1 MEEAMKKFAIPVLR
15 FGFIMGAG
23 VVLLICATV
32 LPELAEFYAEIAPEW
47 AYLRYPLLLAI
58 YSTLVPFMAAV
69 FFAMKLTFIIQRC
82 EEFSEDAVFCL
93 KAIRICALVLAIMYI
108 TGTVIL
114 SRLVDISPPIGLLV
128 LMIIL
133 ASVMVGSFA
142 GILEELLRKV
152 IGYKEEIELTV

>member
-1 MEEAMKKFAIPVLR
+1 MKKLAIPVLR
-15 FGFIMGAG
+15 FGFIIGAG
-23 VVLLICATV
+23 IVLLICATV
-32 LPELAEFYAEIAPEW
+32 LPELAEFYAKIAPEW
-47 AYLRYPLLLAI
+47 AYLKFPLLAAI
-58 YSTLVPFMAAV
+58 YFTLIPFMTAV
-69 FFAMKLTFIIQRC
+69 FFAMKLTFIIQRR
-82 EEFSEDAVFCL
+82 EEFSADAVFCL
-93 KAIRICALVLAIMYI
+93 KAVRICALSLAIMYI

-128 LMIIL
+128 LLIIL